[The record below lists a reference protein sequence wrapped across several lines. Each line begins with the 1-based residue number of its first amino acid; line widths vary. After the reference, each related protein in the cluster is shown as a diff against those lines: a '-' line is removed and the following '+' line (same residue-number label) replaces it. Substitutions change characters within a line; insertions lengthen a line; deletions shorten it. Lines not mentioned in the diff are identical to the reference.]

1 MALTAQQVQ
10 QFYIGYYGRPAD
22 PVGLAHW
29 QTQDEAAALKGF
41 SESAE
46 FTNQFTGLS
55 AAQQVTK
62 VYGNLLGRAPDTAGL
77 LYWAGELTA
86 GRETIGSLVLS
97 MIKNALGKDVTTI
110 EDRVTYS
117 TAFTTALNTAEEIN
131 AYSGQT
137 ATQAARDALLKVVA
151 TAVGDHT
158 ALDAEVK
165 NIDATIATIV
175 AGGGSS
181 SGQTFTLT
189 VGQDYADSSSSFK
202 NGGLITSDFKFTS
215 GNETVTAGA
224 GTLGNTDALVDGSTT
239 DADVLN
245 ATLTSGAAATT
256 TIQNIETLNLTATIA
271 NSGLDFANVT
281 GAKKVTLTGTAN
293 SQLTNV
299 NATAAPAFEINNY
312 NKAVALDVLTLV
324 GTTAAGTAE
333 SLTIKA
339 SGLTAGGTALA
350 PVIPTLTLT
359 ATAAGT
365 LETLNLESAGT
376 AKNTLAVNLGAGANA
391 VAKTVVTGAADLDL
405 MVANAMINGQTLDG
419 AGHTGVLNLIVDRN
433 GATTAVTNLTNVTG
447 ADVYTFRDSVAAGDA
462 LVASGLASGS
472 TVALTY
478 STTGASSLAVKG
490 AAAGK
495 ADSLTLVLDNAAD
508 ATNTTVATSLTV
520 TDVETLNI
528 KSEGGTTAGNTINA
542 LTVTAGSTVSVDGS
556 TKLTLDL
563 AATSLVSVVEVK
575 GSGAHSVDFAAP
587 ATYADGKNL
596 TIDGSAATGKLTLN
610 GVDFTGTAGGSGAI
624 ETLTI
629 RGGSSD
635 DTITAHGGANARSI
649 IDAGAGADTV
659 NVATAANVT
668 LGTGADKLNLT
679 GLTGGI
685 TVTDF
690 TLGAGGDVLSV
701 ATGTAMTFGGVVA
714 ATGGA
719 DGVTTQLVILNGA
732 AANDAAIIA
741 EIGGLVN
748 AAIIAVNNATGV
760 AELWFSATA
769 GIDEVKLATFENITT
784 VGVLTDAT
792 SGFVAANFGTWA

>member
-1 MALTAQQVQ
+1 MSQSV
-10 QFYIGYYGRPAD
+10 FG
-22 PVGLAHW
+22 
-29 QTQDEAAALKGF
+29 AAA
-41 SESAE
+41 A
-46 FTNQFTGLS
+46 
-55 AAQQVTK
+55 VTML
-62 VYGNLLGRAPDTAGL
+62 NR
-77 LYWAGELTA
+77 
-86 GRETIGSLVLS
+86 
-97 MIKNALGKDVTTI
+97 
-110 EDRVTYS
+110 
-117 TAFTTALNTAEEIN
+117 ALNN
-131 AYSGQT
+131 SSP
-137 ATQAARDALLKVVA
+137 AAAVFSNQVA
-151 TAVGDHT
+151 TAGDT
-158 ALDAEVK
+158 EASQFAFARQFAASFNSLTDAQFAERVMGNMGMLPNADLLDAFTAYLGANAKADRGVIVLQLGQILAGMENATGDLAIYAPQAVAWNAEVEK
-165 NIDATIATIV
+165 SYIYSSDSTNTTSYNGDFPATDPN
-175 AGGGSS
+175 AGQQFS
-181 SGQTFTLT
+181 LT
-189 VGQDYADSSSSFK
+189 VGQDYADNTSSFK
-202 NGGLITSDFKFTS
+202 NGGLISSNFKFTT
-215 GNETVTAGA
+215 GNETVTANA
-224 GTLGNTDALVDGSTT
+224 GTLGNTDALADSSTT

-256 TIQNIETLNLTATIA
+256 TIQNIETLNLTSTVA
-271 NSGLDFANVT
+271 NSGLSFAGVT

-312 NKAVALDVLTLV
+312 SKALTLDVVTLA

-333 SLTIKA
+333 SLSVKL
-339 SGLTAGGTALA
+339 SGVAAGGTALA
-350 PVIPTLTLT
+350 PVIPALTLT

-447 ADVYTFRDSVAAGDA
+447 ADVYTFRDSTAGGDA

-508 ATNTTVATSLTV
+508 ATNTAVATSLTV

-528 KSEGGTTAGNTINA
+528 KSEGGTTAGNSIA
-542 LTVTAGSTVSVDGS
+542 GLTVTAGSTVTVDGS
-556 TKLTLDL
+556 TKLALDL
-563 AATSLVSVVEVK
+563 AAASLVSVVEVK
-575 GSGAHSVDFAAP
+575 GSGAHSVDFAAA
-587 ATYADGKNL
+587 ATYAEGKSL

-610 GVDFTGTAGGSGAI
+610 GSDFTGTAGGTA

-629 RGGSSD
+629 RGGSND

-649 IDAGAGADTV
+649 IDAGAGVDTV

-668 LGTGADKLNLT
+668 LGAGADKLNVT
-679 GLTGGI
+679 ALTGGI

-690 TLGAGGDVLSV
+690 TTGAGGDVLSV
-701 ATGTAMTFGGVVA
+701 DVGAAMTFGGV
-714 ATGGA
+714 
-719 DGVTTQLVILNGA
+719 GA
-732 AANDAAIIA
+732 AGVAGQLIIANAAVANDAAA
-741 EIGGLVN
+741 QALVN
-748 AAIIAVNNATGV
+748 GAAGEYAVIVINNATGV
-760 AELWFSATA
+760 AELWYDANGTA
-769 GIDEVKLATFENITT
+769 GGEVKLATFENITT

>member
-1 MALTAQQVQ
+1 MSQSV
-10 QFYIGYYGRPAD
+10 FG
-22 PVGLAHW
+22 
-29 QTQDEAAALKGF
+29 AAA
-41 SESAE
+41 A
-46 FTNQFTGLS
+46 
-55 AAQQVTK
+55 VTML
-62 VYGNLLGRAPDTAGL
+62 NR
-77 LYWAGELTA
+77 
-86 GRETIGSLVLS
+86 
-97 MIKNALGKDVTTI
+97 
-110 EDRVTYS
+110 
-117 TAFTTALNTAEEIN
+117 ALNN
-131 AYSGQT
+131 SSP
-137 ATQAARDALLKVVA
+137 AAAVFSNQVA
-151 TAVGDHT
+151 TAGDTEASQFAFARQFAASFNSLTDAQFAERVMGNMGMLPNDALRDAFT
-158 ALDAEVK
+158 AYLGANAKADRGVIVLQLGQILAGMENATGDLAIYAPQAVAWNAEVEK
-165 NIDATIATIV
+165 SYVYSSDSTNTTSYNGDFPATDPN
-175 AGGGSS
+175 AGQQFS
-181 SGQTFTLT
+181 LT
-189 VGQDYADSSSSFK
+189 VGQDYADNTSSFK
-202 NGGLITSDFKFTS
+202 NGGLISSNFKFTT
-215 GNETVTAGA
+215 GNETVTANA
-224 GTLGNTDALVDGSTT
+224 GTLGNTDALADSSTT

-256 TIQNIETLNLTATIA
+256 TIQNIETLNLTSTVA
-271 NSGLDFANVT
+271 NSGLSFAGVT

-312 NKAVALDVLTLV
+312 SKALTLDVVTLV

-333 SLTIKA
+333 SLSVKL
-339 SGLTAGGTALA
+339 SGVAAGGTALA
-350 PVIPTLTLT
+350 PVIPALTLT

-447 ADVYTFRDSVAAGDA
+447 ADVYTFRDSAAGGDA

-508 ATNTTVATSLTV
+508 ATNTTVASSLTV

-528 KSEGGTTAGNTINA
+528 KSEGGTTTGNKINA
-542 LTVTAGSTVSVDGS
+542 LTVTAGSTVSVDGA
-556 TKLTLDL
+556 TKLDL
-563 AATSLVSVVEVK
+563 QLAVTSLVSVVEVK
-575 GSGAHSVDFAAP
+575 GAGAHKVDFAAA
-587 ATYADGKNL
+587 ATYTEGKNL
-596 TIDGSAATGKLTLN
+596 TIDGSTATGKLTLD
-610 GVDFTGTAGGSGAI
+610 GTDFTGTALGVV

-629 RGGSSD
+629 RGGEND
-635 DTITAHGGANARSI
+635 DTITAHTGANARSV
-649 IDAGAGADTV
+649 IDAGAGKDIV

-668 LGTGADKLNLT
+668 LGLGADTLNVT

-690 TLGAGGDVLSV
+690 ALGAGGDVLSV
-701 ATGTAMTFGGVVA
+701 DTAAAVTFGGV
-714 ATGGA
+714 GG
-719 DGVTTQLVILNGA
+719 GSVSNQLVIQNA
-732 AANDAAIIA
+732 AVANDAAAAALVSGGAAA
-741 EIGGLVN
+741 E
-748 AAIIAVNNATGV
+748 AAIIVINNATGV
-760 AELWFSATA
+760 AELWYDADGNA
-769 GIDEVKLATFENITT
+769 GSEVKLATFENITT